1 MTRLCLLLALALV
14 ATQGAYAPRS
24 VAADPVKL
32 WPGKA
37 PGETKDIGPEK
48 YLETKKG
55 QLDVKRL
62 ANVSEPT
69 ITIYAPPKDKA
80 NGTVVVVAPGGGY
93 NILAIE
99 HEGTDV
105 CEWLN
110 TLGVTAVLL
119 KYRVPKRDAQTPDNL
134 AMVQDAQR
142 AITLVRSMQ
151 TELKIDPTRVGMLG
165 FSAGGHLTACT
176 ALTKKRMYDKLD
188 KADEVFGHEPNF
200 GILVYPGG
208 LIEKDGKLKPE
219 FEVKKDS
226 PPMFFAHSS
235 DDGVSSE
242 NSVALYMALK
252 KAGAP
257 AELHLYASGGH
268 GYGMRKIPHPCASWP
283 DRAGDWMKARGLLEA
298 AKPAP
303 DGGPKK

>member
-1 MTRLCLLLALALV
+1 MRCTLPLLSLTLTLALALS
-14 ATQGAYAPRS
+14 AE
-24 VAADPVKL
+24 AAEPTVVKL
-32 WPGKA
+32 WPDKA

-48 YLETKKG
+48 YQEPKKG

-62 ANVSEPT
+62 TNVSEPT
-69 ITIYAPPKDKA
+69 IAIYSPPKDKNTGVA
-80 NGTVVVVAPGGGY
+80 IVVAPGGGY

-110 TLGVTAVLL
+110 KLGVTAVLL
-119 KYRVPKRDAQTPDNL
+119 KYRVPRREMQMPDNL
-134 AMVQDAQR
+134 AMIQDAQR
-142 AITLVRSMQ
+142 AISLVRSMQ

-165 FSAGGHLTACT
+165 FSAGGNLTAWTC
-176 ALTKKRMYDKLD
+176 LTKKRMYDKID
-188 KADEVFGHEPNF
+188 KTDEVFSHEPNF

-208 LIEKDGKLKPE
+208 LIDKGGALKPE
-219 FEVKKDS
+219 FEVKIDS

-242 NSVALYMALK
+242 NSVALYLALK
-252 KAGAP
+252 KNKVP

-283 DRAGDWMKARGLLEA
+283 DRAADWMKARGLFEQT
-298 AKPAP
+298 KPDPNA
-303 DGGPKK
+303 PKK